1 MSYTKPEITNVAPA
15 VNAVQSTAKPDCTH
29 ADAISVRPVS
39 LTAYE
44 ADE

>member
-1 MSYTKPEITNVAPA
+1 MSYSKPEITDVANA
-15 VNAVQSTAKPDCTH
+15 VNAVQSTAKPDCTR
-29 ADAISVRPVS
+29 ADSISTRPVS

>member
-1 MSYTKPEITNVAPA
+1 MLYTKPEITDVSA
-15 VNAVQSTAKPDCTH
+15 VNAVQSTTKPDCTH
-29 ADAISVRPVS
+29 ADTISTRPVS

>member
-1 MSYTKPEITNVAPA
+1 MLYTKPEITDVASA
-15 VNAVQSTAKPDCTH
+15 VNAVQSTTKPDCTH
-29 ADAISVRPVS
+29 ADTISTRPVS